1 MAIIK
6 RRDRFVLFRLSQD
19 EYQRLRSACE
29 EDGAASISAFAR
41 SEILKV
47 LDRDKVLDRS
57 GFSAVSEQVSS
68 LQSSMELIT
77 QMLEG
82 IVKSSTRRRQNRTD
96 HRHDT

>member
-29 EDGAASISAFAR
+29 EHGAASISAFAR
-41 SEILKV
+41 SEILKA
-47 LDRDKVLDRS
+47 LDRGGPSLVAQQLS
-57 GFSAVSEQVSS
+57 T

-77 QMLEG
+77 RMLEAM
-82 IVKSSTRRRQNRTD
+82 VKSPTRHKQNGAADR
-96 HRHDT
+96 

>member
-19 EYQRLRSACE
+19 EYQRLRAACE

-41 SEILKV
+41 AEILKV
-47 LDRDKVLDRS
+47 LDRDASSLVAQQL
-57 GFSAVSEQVSS
+57 SS

-77 QMLEG
+77 RMLEA
-82 IVKSSTRRRQNRTD
+82 IVKSPTRRRQNRTV
-96 HRHDT
+96 HQHDA

>member
-41 SEILKV
+41 SEILKA
-47 LDRDKVLDRS
+47 LDRDGPPLVAQQLS
-57 GFSAVSEQVSS
+57 T
-68 LQSSMELIT
+68 LQSSLELIT
-77 QMLEG
+77 QMLEAM
-82 IVKSSTRRRQNRTD
+82 VKSPNRRNRNGAADRT
-96 HRHDT
+96 